1 MGRREDLIEQIKE
14 LMKTPDKIRNM
25 GIIAHID
32 HGKTTLSDSLL
43 ADSGLISEEL
53 AGQQRALDFD
63 EQEQARGITI
73 NAANVTLVHNSEGED
88 YLINLIDTPGH
99 VDFGGDVIR
108 AMRAVDGGLVLVD
121 AVEGCKP
128 QTETVL
134 RQALRER
141 VKPLLFIN
149 KVDRLIREL
158 KLTPE
163 QMQERFVK
171 IIAKVNQ
178 LIAKNLPDDFEHDWK
193 VRVEDGSVM
202 FGSGFHRWA
211 LSVPHMKELNI
222 SFGDIIN
229 AYSEGDDKWKE
240 LADKAPLSKIALDL
254 VVKHHPSPVDSQKY
268 RIPAIWPGEDDEVRE
283 KLKACDKD
291 GPVAFMITKI
301 HSDPHAGDV
310 ALGRLYSGTLKAGSD
325 IHLIN
330 ANQDFRI
337 QQLALYMTNDRVQ
350 IEEVPVG
357 NIVAVSGLKTA
368 RSGETG
374 CIPSQLIDPFE
385 RIQETEPVVTEA
397 IEAKS
402 TKDLP
407 KLVEVL
413 YRIAKQDP
421 AIQIEVDEET
431 GECKMSGTGELHL
444 EIWKYRIEN
453 DHKIPI
459 NSSDPIVV
467 YRETTESMSPQ
478 LEGKSPN
485 KHNKFYISVHPLEE
499 EISEAILKGE
509 LPQGRIKKK
518 TQKEIVKKFTELGM
532 DSKLA
537 KGVSSIHGNNIFM
550 SVVKGEVHLGEVM
563 ELCMDGFDDVVKK
576 GPLSNE
582 RCAGLKVV
590 LHDVKLHED
599 AIHRGPAQVIPA
611 VRNAIKAAMLT
622 AGISLTEPI
631 QKVFVRV
638 PETHMGS
645 VNKEM
650 QSRRGQILDI
660 KQEGD
665 QMEIVAKSPV
675 AEMFGFAGAIRS
687 ATEGRVLWSTE
698 VSGFEKIPKELQ
710 AKTVSEIRQR
720 KGLSENPQTPS
731 DLLG

>member
-1 MGRREDLIEQIKE
+1 
-14 LMKTPDKIRNM
+14 
-25 GIIAHID
+25 
-32 HGKTTLSDSLL
+32 
-43 ADSGLISEEL
+43 
-53 AGQQRALDFD
+53 
-63 EQEQARGITI
+63 
-73 NAANVTLVHNSEGED
+73 
-88 YLINLIDTPGH
+88 
-99 VDFGGDVIR
+99 
-108 AMRAVDGGLVLVD
+108 
-121 AVEGCKP
+121 
-128 QTETVL
+128 
-134 RQALRER
+134 

-171 IIAKVNQ
+171 IIAKINQ
-178 LIAKNLPDDFEHDWK
+178 LIEKNLPPDFENDWK

-222 SFGDIIN
+222 SFSDIIN
-229 AYSEGDDKWKE
+229 AYTEGDDKWKE
-240 LADKAPLSKIALDL
+240 LADKAPLSKITLDL
-254 VVKHHPSPVDSQKY
+254 VVKHHPSPVESQKY
-268 RIPAIWPGEDDEVRE
+268 RIPKIWPGEDEEVMAQ
-283 KLKACDKD
+283 LSSCDKD

-301 HSDPHAGDV
+301 HADPHAGDV
-310 ALGRLYSGTLKAGSD
+310 ALGRLYSGTLKSGMD
-325 IHLIN
+325 LHLIN
-330 ANQDFRI
+330 AKQDFRV
-337 QQLALYMTNDRVQ
+337 QQLALYMTNERVQ

-368 RSGETG
+368 RSGETA
-374 CIPSQLIDPFE
+374 CLPSQIIEPFE

-421 AIQIEVDEET
+421 AIHIEVDEET

-444 EIWKYRIEN
+444 EIWKYRIVN

-467 YRETTESMSPQ
+467 YRETIDTVSPQ

-485 KHNKFYISVHPLEE
+485 KHNRFYISVQPLEQ
-499 EISEAILKGE
+499 EITDAIQKGE
-509 LPQGRIKKK
+509 LPQGRVKKK
-518 TQKEIVKKFTELGM
+518 MQKELTKKFAALGM
-532 DSKLA
+532 DAKVA
-537 KGVSSIHGNNIFM
+537 KGVASIHGNNIFM

-563 ELCMDGFDDVVKK
+563 ELCMDGFDDVIKK

-622 AGISLTEPI
+622 SGIILTEPV

-638 PETHMGS
+638 PETHMGA

-650 QSRRGQILDI
+650 QGRRGQILDI
-660 KQEGD
+660 QQEGD
-665 QMEIVAKSPV
+665 QMEIVAKAPV

-698 VSGFEKIPKELQ
+698 GAGFEKLPPDLQ
-710 AKTVSEIRQR
+710 AKTVSEIRAR